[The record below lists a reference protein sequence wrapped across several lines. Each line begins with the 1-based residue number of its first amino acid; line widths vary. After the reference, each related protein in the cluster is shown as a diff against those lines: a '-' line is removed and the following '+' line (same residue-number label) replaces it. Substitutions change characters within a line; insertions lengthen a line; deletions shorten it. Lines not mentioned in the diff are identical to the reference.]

1 MRFNQTLIQVLE
13 GNMAWHELLA
23 ETARRERL
31 QEWIE
36 GLEKR
41 LSVER
46 RFKVQTALRREIE
59 KCKECAID
67 LDERIAELESDES
80 ASQAS

>member
-1 MRFNQTLIQVLE
+1 
-13 GNMAWHELLA
+13 MAWHELLA